1 MDIQSEKLDLVR
13 LIIET
18 NNEAVL
24 KKVRNLLSSSTKSS
38 NTDSEYLASSAK
50 MREVLDESIN
60 QINKGKVKSISL
72 DDIWK

>member
-24 KKVRNLLSSSTKSS
+24 KKVMSLLSSSKKTSIS
-38 NTDSEYLASSAK
+38 DSEYLASSEK
-50 MREVLDESIN
+50 MKEALDKSIN
-60 QINKGKVKSISL
+60 QINEGKVKSILL
-72 DDIWK
+72 DEIWR